1 MRAWI
6 GLLLL
11 AVALGGCSFA
21 EDKDRGERA
30 VGRFHELLGASRYSE
45 IYVDTTEN
53 FREAASEAEFVEF
66 MSAVRRKLGDVRESE
81 LTDITVNW
89 RTDGTSIYLSYDT
102 TYELGKAT
110 EQFVWIV
117 EGEKARLESYQIDS
131 RQLILR

>member
-1 MRAWI
+1 
-6 GLLLL
+6 
-11 AVALGGCSFA
+11 
-21 EDKDRGERA
+21 
-30 VGRFHELLGASRYSE
+30 
-45 IYVDTTEN
+45 
-53 FREAASEAEFVEF
+53 

-117 EGEKARLESYQIDS
+117 EAEKARLESYQIDS